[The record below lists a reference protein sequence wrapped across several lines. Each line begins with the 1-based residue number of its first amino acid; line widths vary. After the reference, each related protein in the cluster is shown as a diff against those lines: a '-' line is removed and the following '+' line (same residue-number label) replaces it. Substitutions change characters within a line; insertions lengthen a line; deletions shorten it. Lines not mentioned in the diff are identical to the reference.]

1 LTKIAVIGLGYIG
14 LPTATILAE
23 KGFDVLGVDIS
34 PDVITTLKR
43 GESHIVEPDLEE
55 SLSSVIQSGKLKVS
69 SQISSADVF
78 IITVATPFL
87 DDYIPDLSYVESA
100 TKEISK
106 HLAPGNLVIVESTCP
121 VGSTEKVSEW
131 IAKERSDLML
141 PSRVGESASV
151 NVAYCPERVLPGR
164 IMHELVANDRIIGGV
179 SSKCTKQAVALYEE
193 FVQGKCLATNAATAE
208 MAKLS
213 ENAFRD
219 VNIAFANELSMIAS
233 NQNVDIW
240 ELIEL
245 ANRHPRVNILKPGPG
260 VGGHCIAVDP
270 WFLVNADKENTK
282 LIQAARHVNDYKPEF
297 ILNQVDKLIATIKEP
312 TIACLGLAFKANIDD
327 LRESPSLDICR
338 KLAANTSL
346 KLNIVE
352 PYINSMP
359 AALSDNKNVAL
370 TDVKT
375 ALEHANLILLLV
387 DHDQFHSIPQKHNID
402 GKIVVDTR
410 GIWNI

>member
-1 LTKIAVIGLGYIG
+1 
-14 LPTATILAE
+14 
-23 KGFDVLGVDIS
+23 
-34 PDVITTLKR
+34 
-43 GESHIVEPDLEE
+43 
-55 SLSSVIQSGKLKVS
+55 
-69 SQISSADVF
+69 
-78 IITVATPFL
+78 
-87 DDYIPDLSYVESA
+87 
-100 TKEISK
+100 
-106 HLAPGNLVIVESTCP
+106 
-121 VGSTEKVSEW
+121 
-131 IAKERSDLML
+131 
-141 PSRVGESASV
+141 
-151 NVAYCPERVLPGR
+151 
-164 IMHELVANDRIIGGV
+164 
-179 SSKCTKQAVALYEE
+179 
-193 FVQGKCLATNAATAE
+193 
-208 MAKLS
+208 
-213 ENAFRD
+213 
-219 VNIAFANELSMIAS
+219 MIAS